1 MATQEADVADH
12 IVEGIERIAEALL
25 HAIAETS
32 STLIAI
38 DTMLLQLH
46 SDRRAH
52 AAIVEPSVLI
62 ILIPKAAQGAQRSE
76 HAMIPVV
83 HRAVESR

>member
-1 MATQEADVADH
+1 M
-12 IVEGIERIAEALL
+12 
-25 HAIAETS
+25 HAIAETL

-38 DTMLLQLH
+38 DPIVLQLLP
-46 SDRRAH
+46 DRRAH

-62 ILIPKAAQGAQRSE
+62 ILIPKAAQCAQRSE
-76 HAMIPVV
+76 QAMIPVG